1 MHHQD
6 FGAMFQECAPYID
19 LHREKI
25 IVMHIPGTVM
35 KNREELSRVVDDIRC
50 LHLLGSK
57 LVLVTGVVEQL
68 ESKLRQI
75 KPFPDAPYVNKMPV
89 TDSTTL
95 QKLMEAS

>member
-1 MHHQD
+1 MHSQ
-6 FGAMFQECAPYID
+6 
-19 LHREKI
+19 
-25 IVMHIPGTVM
+25 VMHIPGTVM

-75 KPFPDAPYVNKMPV
+75 KPFPDAPYAKKMPV

-95 QKLMEAS
+95 QKLMEASGLGA